1 MGTEKAHNAAVR
13 ENHPNPEADMSEGGW
28 FDAEAIEDERRDA
41 DMEMVEATREARA
54 IRAQIKAGRCPHK
67 FGGQLRSTDNA
78 ALCPADLAAA
88 VVGSFKCKDCGKIL
102 TPQES
107 ADCGWIWGKEARD
120 MGLVVPD
127 WARM

>member
-1 MGTEKAHNAAVR
+1 MEDWGMEMEALESERFEADCEMAEAERVARAVR
-13 ENHPNPEADMSEGGW
+13 AS
-28 FDAEAIEDERRDA
+28 
-41 DMEMVEATREARA
+41 
-54 IRAQIKAGRCPHK
+54 IKAGRCPHR
-67 FGGQLRSTDNA
+67 FGGQLRSADNA
-78 ALCPADLAAA
+78 AMCPPDLAAA
-88 VVGSFKCKDCGKIL
+88 VVGSFKCNDCGKIL